1 MYSIKKQLLFYF
13 ILTQCIYSQNNNL
26 PDSIKIF
33 DKISNKNLYIVQNES
48 IKTLTTTYNYLKDK
62 KIMAFKIQ
70 LNSLN
75 DSRTIAK
82 SDSIK
87 YEKIF
92 YPEKI
97 KIVYETPYFKTQ
109 TTCFLRKIDAEK
121 KLKKIEKH
129 FRNAFIFKERVDIS
143 ELQKNAF

>member
-1 MYSIKKQLLFYF
+1 MYNIKKQLLFYF

-33 DKISNKNLYIVQNES
+33 DKISNQNLYIVQDES

-62 KIMAFKIQ
+62 KIMVFKIQ

-82 SDSIK
+82 NDSIK

-92 YPEKI
+92 A
-97 KIVYETPYFKTQ
+97 
-109 TTCFLRKIDAEK
+109 C
-121 KLKKIEKH
+121 
-129 FRNAFIFKERVDIS
+129 
-143 ELQKNAF
+143 